1 MADTVELMR
10 KRVLDMAIRGEL
22 VEQRAEEGTAED
34 LISRFNMAKEENLR
48 NSRGKKLEIGD
59 IESTENPYE
68 VPSNWKFLPLGSL
81 LSIKSGLGYKKAD
94 LSVESDDMVRVLRGG
109 NISEGSYEL
118 KGDDILIS
126 REFVKDEL
134 ILQEQDMISPAVT
147 SLVNIGKI
155 GMIEKDYTNVTA
167 GGFVLIMSP
176 YLKNIWTSKYIFNFL
191 NSGFH
196 RDRLEEITNKSG
208 QAFYNLSRQK
218 LAQLSVPFPPLSE
231 QKRIV
236 SKIEEIF
243 AVIDQIGTK
252 KKEALSIIRN
262 MRQTAL
268 QDAIMG
274 VLVEQ
279 DENDEPAS
287 VLYEKIQAEKEK
299 LVKEKKIKKEK
310 PLPEI
315 EVDEIPFDIP
325 KSWRWTR
332 LGELGFFKKG
342 PFGSA
347 LTKSIFVEDSLE
359 SIKVYEQKN
368 AIQNDWTL
376 GEYFITKDY
385 YEEKMASN
393 TVMPGDIIV
402 SCAGTIGKSYIVPDG
417 ARLGIINQALMRIRV
432 YTINKQYFRLIF
444 NHVIQ
449 TDGAQ
454 GKGSAI
460 KNIPPMKVLN
470 NLLVPLPPLAEQE
483 RIVEKIDEIM
493 AICDQME
500 AVFDGTSEMN
510 TKLKVV

>member
-1 MADTVELMR
+1 MADTIALMR
-10 KRVLDMAIRGEL
+10 KRVLNMAIRGEL
-22 VEQRAEEGTAED
+22 VEQRPEE
-34 LISRFNMAKEENLR
+34 LIVEILKEEN
-48 NSRGKKLEIGD
+48 K
-59 IESTENPYE
+59 IENGE
-68 VPSNWKFLPLGSL
+68 VPFSIPENWVWSRLGKIAINHDSKRRPVSLKDRIDQEKIYSYYGATGEIDKVENYLFNGLFLLIGE
-81 LSIKSGLGYKKAD
+81 D
-94 LSVESDDMVRVLRGG
+94 GG
-109 NISEGSYEL
+109 NFFTEKDNSFIVEGKFWANNHVHVLQFDQLIEIRYMLYFMNSLNFPEMDL
-118 KGDDILIS
+118 ITGIAVPKLNQNNLNKIL
-126 REFVKDEL
+126 VPL
-134 ILQEQDMISPAVT
+134 PPLAEQNRIVA
-147 SLVNIGKI
+147 K
-155 GMIEKDYTNVTA
+155 IEK
-167 GGFVLIMSP
+167 
-176 YLKNIWTSKYIFNFL
+176 
-191 NSGFH
+191 
-196 RDRLEEITNKSG
+196 
-208 QAFYNLSRQK
+208 
-218 LAQLSVPFPPLSE
+218 
-231 QKRIV
+231 
-236 SKIEEIF
+236 IF

-252 KKEALSIIRN
+252 KEEALSIIRN
-262 MRQTAL
+262 IRQTAL
-268 QDAIMG
+268 QDAIRG

-279 DENDEPAS
+279 EENDEPAS
-287 VLYEKIQAEKEK
+287 VLYEKIQAEKEQ
-299 LVKEKKIKKEK
+299 LVIEKKIKKEK
-310 PLPEI
+310 PLLEI
-315 EVDEIPFDIP
+315 DRNEIPFEIP
-325 KSWRWTR
+325 KNWRWTR
-332 LGELGFFKKG
+332 LGDLGFFKKG

-368 AIQNDWTL
+368 AIQSDCTL

-402 SCAGTIGKSYIVPDG
+402 SCAGTIGKSYIIPDG

-500 AVFDGTSEMN
+500 VIFDGSSEVKEN
-510 TKLKVV
+510 FKVV

>member
-243 AVIDQIGTK
+243 TVIDQIGTK

-287 VLYEKIQAEKEK
+287 VLYEKIQTEKEK

-332 LGELGFFKKG
+332 LGELGFFKK
-342 PFGSA
+342 A
-347 LTKSIFVEDSLE
+347 HLE
-359 SIKVYEQKN
+359 V
-368 AIQNDWTL
+368 
-376 GEYFITKDY
+376 
-385 YEEKMASN
+385 
-393 TVMPGDIIV
+393 
-402 SCAGTIGKSYIVPDG
+402 
-417 ARLGIINQALMRIRV
+417 
-432 YTINKQYFRLIF
+432 
-444 NHVIQ
+444 H
-449 TDGAQ
+449 
-454 GKGSAI
+454 
-460 KNIPPMKVLN
+460 
-470 NLLVPLPPLAEQE
+470 
-483 RIVEKIDEIM
+483 
-493 AICDQME
+493 
-500 AVFDGTSEMN
+500 
-510 TKLKVV
+510 

>member
-1 MADTVELMR
+1 MTHTVELMR

-22 VEQRAEEGTAED
+22 VEQQSEEGDAKNLINSINEEKER
-34 LISRFNMAKEENLR
+34 LISEK
-48 NSRGKKLEIGD
+48 
-59 IESTENPYE
+59 
-68 VPSNWKFLPLGSL
+68 
-81 LSIKSGLGYKKAD
+81 
-94 LSVESDDMVRVLRGG
+94 VLRKTNLLDAITEEEIPFSIPEKWSWIRLGEISYNYDSKRKPVSLKDRVDQDKIYPYYGATGEIDQVENYLFDGLYLLIGEDGG
-109 NISEGSYEL
+109 N
-118 KGDDILIS
+118 
-126 REFVKDEL
+126 F
-134 ILQEQDMISPAVT
+134 
-147 SLVNIGKI
+147 
-155 GMIEKDYTNVTA
+155 
-167 GGFVLIMSP
+167 F
-176 YLKNIWTSKYIFNFL
+176 TSKDNAFL
-191 NSGFH
+191 VQGKFWANNHVHVLQYLDLTLTQYMKHFMNALDLPEMG
-196 RDRLEEITNKSG
+196 LINGIAVPKLNQTNL
-208 QAFYNLSRQK
+208 NNII
-218 LAQLSVPFPPLSE
+218 VPLPPLAE

-236 SKIEEIF
+236 AKIEDIF

-252 KKEALSIIRN
+252 KEEALSIIRN
-262 MRQTAL
+262 MRQTAIK
-268 QDAIMG
+268 DAIMG

-279 DENDEPAS
+279 DETDEPAS
-287 VLYEKIQAEKEK
+287 ELYEKIKNEKEK

-315 EVDEIPFDIP
+315 EENETPFEIP

-332 LGELGFFKKG
+332 LGDLGFFKKG

-368 AIQNDWTL
+368 AIQSDCTL

-385 YEEKMASN
+385 YEEKMVSN

-402 SCAGTIGKSYIVPDG
+402 SCAGTIGKSYIIPDG

-483 RIVEKIDEIM
+483 RIVEKINEIM

-500 AVFDGTSEMN
+500 AIFDGTSEVN
-510 TKLKVV
+510 EALEIAE